1 LNSLASLLR
10 AVPSSIVIAIA
21 TFASFAFHVNFVVV
35 SFIFLI
41 VVVLQR
47 EADEDM
53 VEALEAGLATTSQ
66 NLFASGN

>member
-10 AVPSSIVIAIA
+10 AVPSSIVIAA

-66 NLFASGN
+66 TLFASRN

>member
-10 AVPSSIVIAIA
+10 AVPSSIVIAA

-35 SFIFLI
+35 NFIFLI